1 MSTPIAQTYL
11 TPTEYLDWERK
22 AITKHEY
29 LDGEI
34 VAMSGASNAHN
45 IITMNTS
52 YQLYDQLLDR
62 DCLVYASDMRVR
74 VQAPVSYFYPDIAV
88 VCGEPRFED
97 LTKNARHSLASENR
111 VFGQVFDTLLNPT
124 VVIEVLSPSTA
135 AYDRREKFTRYQ
147 QITSLKEYIL
157 ISQSRMQVEHHLRQE
172 SQWHATE
179 FQKLEDVVVLP
190 SIKCE
195 LLLSH
200 IYRRVT
206 FSD

>member
-1 MSTPIAQTYL
+1 MSTVTAQTYL
-11 TPTEYLDWERK
+11 TPIEYLNWERK
-22 AITKHEY
+22 AVTKHEY

-62 DCLVYASDMRVR
+62 DCFVYASDMRVR
-74 VQAPVSYFYPDIAV
+74 VQAPVSYFYPDITV

-97 LTKNARHSLASENR
+97 D
-111 VFGQVFDTLLNPT
+111 VFDTLLNPT

-147 QITSLKEYIL
+147 QIASLKEYIL
-157 ISQSRMQVEHHLRQE
+157 ISQNRIHLEHHLRQE
-172 SQWHATE
+172 KQENQWSATE
-179 FQKLEDVVVLP
+179 FQKLEDVVPVT
-190 SIKCE
+190 SIECE
-195 LLLSH
+195 LLLGH
-200 IYRRVT
+200 VYRRVT